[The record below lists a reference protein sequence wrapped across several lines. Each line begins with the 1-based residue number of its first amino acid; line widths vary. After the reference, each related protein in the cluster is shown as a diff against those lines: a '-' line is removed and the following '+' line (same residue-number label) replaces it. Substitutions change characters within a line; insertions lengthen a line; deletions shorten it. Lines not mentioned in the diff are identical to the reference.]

1 MSWKDKQSR
10 YAGYVCLETVYLLL
24 ENALTECTVRLES
37 DELERLRTCRLVMDE
52 VPEKFDAFVRW
63 PYYRMRGKPV
73 TEEQEFEVI
82 RRTERCVCP
91 LFYNSHPYEVVSNCH
106 FKNWWLD
113 PHRFPAHC
121 GWVHPNG
128 IVGINNITAQKPN
141 FLELL
146 TELLGYQKAFPAL
159 DFKAAITSWNE
170 HPGLCYSDDCDR

>member
-91 LFYNSHPYEVVSNCH
+91 LFYNSHPYEVVSSCY

-113 PHRFPAHC
+113 PHHFPAHY
-121 GWVHPNG
+121 GWVMMASSSVSSRTMQG
-128 IVGINNITAQKPN
+128 TVGSSA
-141 FLELL
+141 
-146 TELLGYQKAFPAL
+146 
-159 DFKAAITSWNE
+159 S
-170 HPGLCYSDDCDR
+170 SDANLRRWPDTI

>member
-10 YAGYVCLETVYLLL
+10 YVEYVCLETVYLLL
-24 ENALTECTVRLES
+24 ESALTEYTVRLES
-37 DELERLRTCRLVMDE
+37 DELERLRICRLVMDE
-52 VPEKFDAFVRW
+52 VPEKFDAFVRR

-73 TEEQEFEVI
+73 TEEQAFEVI